1 MDILFDR
8 YADAIRQLDLDGI
21 ATTADIP
28 AQFLLDRAGRY
39 SSHYIPFES
48 VNRAARVV
56 VVGIS
61 PGFAQWKNAM
71 REARRQLA
79 RGASTDEVLRA
90 ARQAGA
96 FSGAIRPNF
105 VALLDAIGVQR
116 WLGIAS
122 CATLFGADAELVH
135 IGAILRHPVFVDGKN
150 YSGTPA
156 MPRHP
161 FLRNE
166 TLRYFAHEAALL
178 PDALYIPMGASVAEG
193 LDWLAGQ
200 GVLRAERI
208 LHGLPHPSGA
218 NAERVAYFLGRKERS
233 ALSSRTNG
241 AQIDAARQRLLAQM
255 DGLTAAGSGPAGI
268 ASQAPISSSNTSTPS
283 TPARTRSPGLSAA
296 TPDGV
301 PE

>member
-1 MDILFDR
+1 MGILFDH
-8 YADAIRQLDLDGI
+8 YAEAIAHLDLDTI
-21 ATTADIP
+21 AAPADIP
-28 AQFLLDRAGRY
+28 DHFLLAHEGRY
-39 SSHYIPFES
+39 RSYYIPFES

-61 PGFAQWKNAM
+61 PGFVQWKNAM
-71 REARRQLA
+71 REAQRQLA
-79 RGASTDEVLRA
+79 LGSTRDEVLRA

-122 CATLFGADAELVH
+122 CATLFNVDADLVH
-135 IGAILRHPVFVDGKN
+135 IGAILRHPVFVDGRN

-156 MPRHP
+156 MPRHA
-161 FLRNE
+161 FLRDE
-166 TLRYFAHEAALL
+166 TLRYFAHEAAML
-178 PDALYIPMGASVAEG
+178 PDALYIPMGASVGEG
-193 LDWLAGQ
+193 MDWLAAQ
-200 GVLRAERI
+200 GILTASRI

-233 ALSSRTNG
+233 ALSSKTNG
-241 AQIDAARQRLLAQM
+241 AQLDAARQVLQAQM
-255 DGLTAAGSGPAGI
+255 ADLIEG
-268 ASQAPISSSNTSTPS
+268 QRISSSKVSTPS
-283 TPARTRSPGLSAA
+283 TPPRTRSPGLSAA